1 MVRGVRGGGG
11 RNLRAA
17 AGGSCSL
24 FPPLPALLLL
34 PARVQTVVRVLVPRG
49 RAERIYI
56 NLNRITI
63 CCYFSSAF
71 VNDTISDVKTGVN
84 NIKSLSFF
92 LK

>member
-24 FPPLPALLLL
+24 LPPLPALLLL
-34 PARVQTVVRVLVPRG
+34 PARVQTMVRVLVPRG

-63 CCYFSSAF
+63 CYYFSSAF

-84 NIKSLSFF
+84 NNSSFSFF

>member
-1 MVRGVRGGGG
+1 MVRGVGGGGG

-17 AGGSCSL
+17 AGGSGSL
-24 FPPLPALLLL
+24 FPPPPALLLL

-49 RAERIYI
+49 RAERIHIKYHRI
-56 NLNRITI
+56 NI
-63 CCYFSSAF
+63 CYYFSSAF
-71 VNDTISDVKTGVN
+71 ENDTISDVKTGVN

>member
-49 RAERIYI
+49 RAERIHI
-56 NLNRITI
+56 NLNKINI
-63 CCYFSSAF
+63 CYYFSSAF

-84 NIKSLSFF
+84 NNSSFSFF